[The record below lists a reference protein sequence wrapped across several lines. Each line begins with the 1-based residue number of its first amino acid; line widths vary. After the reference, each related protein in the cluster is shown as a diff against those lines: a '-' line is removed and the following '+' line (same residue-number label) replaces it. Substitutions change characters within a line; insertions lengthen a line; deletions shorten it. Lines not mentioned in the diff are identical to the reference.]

1 MIIVVDTWEVKAS
14 LVITIIFLEHCVFL
28 TDDALM
34 EQFVQQLPEHLIIC
48 SSDVR
53 MLDIPLGQGIVASV
67 SDAT

>member
-1 MIIVVDTWEVKAS
+1 M
-14 LVITIIFLEHCVFL
+14 FLS
-28 TDDALM
+28 DDALM
-34 EQFVQQLPEHLIIC
+34 EQFVQLPEHLIIC

>member
-1 MIIVVDTWEVKAS
+1 M
-14 LVITIIFLEHCVFL
+14 FL

-48 SSDVR
+48 SSDIR